1 MRIKTNKKAEK
12 QFNITGVCR
21 SDLHSI
27 GFETDTLKDTD
38 MKEIASR
45 MAKAYMEHFWEDL
58 ESIMIEVYKLKQ
70 HDM

>member
-1 MRIKTNKKAEK
+1 MKIKPNKRAEK

-27 GFETDTLKDTD
+27 GFETDTLTDND
-38 MKEIASR
+38 MKDIASK
-45 MAKAYMEHFWEDL
+45 MAEAYMNVFWQDL